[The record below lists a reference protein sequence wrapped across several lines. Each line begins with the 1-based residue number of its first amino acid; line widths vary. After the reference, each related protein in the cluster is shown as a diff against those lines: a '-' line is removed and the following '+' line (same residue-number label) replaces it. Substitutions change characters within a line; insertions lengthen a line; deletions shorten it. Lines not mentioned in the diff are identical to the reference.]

1 MHFGE
6 SWVGRSGVDCWS
18 FRLPRGH
25 APQCHSCPYSV
36 AEQGEPGG
44 GAECRTVKRGRGA
57 CWHLPSLTAAGRGK
71 ICFSICL
78 FRALPSPPPKSP
90 QCISFAAM
98 LADGSLNIVYLDQW
112 AQMWCNS
119 IDIPTLH
126 FLFSWSIKKMGLT
139 KCKKY
144 SSFFFPYYAHSFSCL
159 LIVWA
164 VCPRCLHLFA
174 PQCLWT
180 YGLPLKW
187 LYGHRQTSRCFHV
200 ALQMLLAPL
209 RNSSTPVY
217 CFDAWLT
224 PVRKSWGHRSC
235 PLQILMDFSWTGL
248 STGPVCAI
256 SVCGSA

>member
-1 MHFGE
+1 MRFRE

-57 CWHLPSLTAAGRGK
+57 CWHLPLLTAAGRGK

-78 FRALPSPPPKSP
+78 FRALPPLPKSP
-90 QCISFAAM
+90 LCISFAAT

-126 FLFSWSIKKMGLT
+126 CLFSWSIKKWDWQNGKST
-139 KCKKY
+139 
-144 SSFFFPYYAHSFSCL
+144 FFSPITLARSP
-159 LIVWA
+159 
-164 VCPRCLHLFA
+164 VCSLYELCVPVVSTCLHYNVHGHMGSLSNG
-174 PQCLWT
+174 CMDT
-180 YGLPLKW
+180 DKLPDV
-187 LYGHRQTSRCFHV
+187 F
-200 ALQMLLAPL
+200 M
-209 RNSSTPVY
+209 
-217 CFDAWLT
+217 
-224 PVRKSWGHRSC
+224 
-235 PLQILMDFSWTGL
+235 
-248 STGPVCAI
+248 
-256 SVCGSA
+256 